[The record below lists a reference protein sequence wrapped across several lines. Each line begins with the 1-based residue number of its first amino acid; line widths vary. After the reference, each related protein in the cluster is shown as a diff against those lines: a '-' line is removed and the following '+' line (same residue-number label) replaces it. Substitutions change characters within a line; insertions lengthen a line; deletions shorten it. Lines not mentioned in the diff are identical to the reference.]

1 MRTDDQGSVVVTG
14 QRQIHWARSFRLSSF
29 VLSDSDYSM
38 ATKPNFECPVCHQEI
53 AVGEQLVDHLHHN
66 HSKDTLAE
74 FVATEAVAMEEEIS
88 E

>member
-1 MRTDDQGSVVVTG
+1 
-14 QRQIHWARSFRLSSF
+14 
-29 VLSDSDYSM
+29 M